1 MNSSKTIAVVVAAV
15 VLAAAMF
22 GGGYLVATR
31 VADSSSSNAS
41 GRVGPNGA
49 FAQLTDTER
58 QQLQNMT
65 AEERQQ
71 FFKKKGITLPEGAD
85 PSNMPSGTPG
95 AIRGGG
101 MGAGSSVLEGTVASV
116 ASDTITVALTAG
128 GSATVYVDGN
138 TVKAAVSGAKPDI
151 VQGAKVLVYA
161 EPEAA
166 GVTAA
171 KAIIVK

>member
-1 MNSSKTIAVVVAAV
+1 MNKSKTIAVVVAAV
-15 VLAAAMF
+15 ILGAALF
-22 GGGYLVATR
+22 GGGYLVATK
-31 VADSSSSNAS
+31 VAGSNSSNRTARF
-41 GRVGPNGA
+41 GANGA

-58 QQLQNMT
+58 QQLQNMS

-71 FFKKKGITLPEGAD
+71 FLEKKGIALPEGAD

-116 ASDTITVALTAG
+116 AGDTVTIALTSG
-128 GSATVYVDGN
+128 GSAVVYVDGN

-161 EPEAA
+161 QPEAA